1 MKQSMDRTNEL
12 SDLTAEPVTAEPVT
26 APVALPERAR
36 APASDVSD
44 AAPLSMAQAEMLDAH
59 GFEKGVLETGASAG
73 ASALAVLGPG
83 LPSWVVKVA
92 DPGPHSAPDCG
103 PKSSLESR
111 PFVRP
116 LGAPPRPLVPHRY
129 RAPVRRDLAAS
140 EAEIGS
146 VAIAKAGPPAAPLRP
161 SIAATL
167 PPVEPPVERA
177 PLTEA
182 GAVAAAVLDGAVG
195 IMPAVSNAPPI
206 VALSPV
212 TVFAH
217 DLNGVLPHDLDGALP
232 HDRVAALP
240 PLSSRPPWFE
250 PRAPQPSVAAFDAA
264 EARSRLPLAVKILKI
279 AALVAGAWAAAVV
292 LLIVAYRFV
301 DPPLSAL
308 MVQQR
313 LSGQDIVQDWVALD
327 EVSPQ
332 IIRAVLLSEDGRF
345 CQHSGVDF
353 QEMQNAI
360 ERAGDGPARGAS
372 TISMQVTKNLFL
384 WPSKSY
390 VRKAIEI
397 PLTYLIEALWNK
409 RRILEVYLNIAEWG
423 PGIFGVEAA
432 SEFHFGKPARQLSE
446 REAARLAVALPNP
459 FTRDAG
465 DPGPRTQRLAGDIQA
480 RMRAAPASQTACVTR
495 AD

>member
-12 SDLTAEPVTAEPVT
+12 SDLTAEPVTAPKAQPEP
-26 APVALPERAR
+26 AR
-36 APASDVSD
+36 APASDVSI
-44 AAPLSMAQAEMLDAH
+44 AAPLSADRAKTSIDQPFADRLAVALDA
-59 GFEKGVLETGASAG
+59 GVSEAGAFEAGALKTGASAP
-73 ASALAVLGPG
+73 AVPGPAV
-83 LPSWVVKVA
+83 PSSVVKVA
-92 DPGPHSAPDCG
+92 EPRPDSAPEFG
-103 PKSSLESR
+103 LKSVQESR
-111 PFVRP
+111 PIVRH
-116 LGAPPRPLVPHRY
+116 LGAPPRPLVPRRY
-129 RAPVRRDLAAS
+129 RIPVRSDWPAS
-140 EAEIGS
+140 KPVIGS
-146 VAIAKAGPPAAPLRP
+146 VAIPKVGPPATTLRP
-161 SIAATL
+161 LIAATL
-167 PPVEPPVERA
+167 PPVERMPFTTTVA
-177 PLTEA
+177 LAA
-182 GAVAAAVLDGAVG
+182 GAPDAPVRIV
-195 IMPAVSNAPPI
+195 PADSNAPPSVD
-206 VALSPV
+206 VAPV
-212 TVFAH
+212 TVLA
-217 DLNGVLPHDLDGALP
+217 
-232 HDRVAALP
+232 HDRVGALP
-240 PLSSRPPWFE
+240 PLSSQPPWLE
-250 PRAPQPSVAAFDAA
+250 PQPSVAAFDAS
-264 EARSRLPLAVKILKI
+264 EARSRVPLAVKILKV

-495 AD
+495 AE